1 MFFTIHIQ
9 NKSNLDLL
17 PISLRRRMK
26 DERTERGVR
35 RDFIVYT
42 IFFYSQ
48 YMKMEGKSHMI
59 KDSRQRF
66 TVQKSVYT
74 TKQSPKRV

>member
-1 MFFTIHIQ
+1 
-9 NKSNLDLL
+9 
-17 PISLRRRMK
+17 MK
-26 DERTERGVR
+26 DERTERGVQ
-35 RDFIVYT
+35 RDFIT
-42 IFFYSQ
+42 ILLFFYSQ
-48 YMKMEGKSHMI
+48 YMKMEGKSHVI